1 MGRAFQKVQKISI
14 SKNIDELKEIKSL
27 STMELGS
34 KYQRENESCYKGK
47 FKVSRT
53 DGV

>member
-1 MGRAFQKVQKISI
+1 MQFKYNDFKEILATFKWV
-14 SKNIDELKEIKSL
+14 KEIKSL

-34 KYQRENESCYKGK
+34 KYQKENESCYKGK

-53 DGV
+53 DGM